1 MAEEVKGL
9 DPHGPPSWS
18 AVNLLLPL
26 QVTDGGEPTPMFAL
40 AHWLLPRVPVAGE
53 EIEAIGARMT
63 GWRADVLRR
72 AVRRGALGH
81 SEEPS
86 RYEPRR

>member
-26 QVTDGGEPTPMFAL
+26 QATDGGEPTPMFAL

-63 GWRADVLRR
+63 GWRADVF
-72 AVRRGALGH
+72 APRGAAGCVGAL
-81 SEEPS
+81 
-86 RYEPRR
+86 